1 MAETVD
7 QAAAAVHVLGM
18 ASFSGTVQHNDLEG
32 GFFELRTGDGNTYRL
47 EGASGLKAGAKVTVH
62 GEVESGGF
70 GIQMS
75 GPAIKVDRIEP
86 A

>member
-7 QAAAAVHVLGM
+7 HATLAVHVLGM
-18 ASFSGTVQHNDLEG
+18 ASFSGTVRHNDLEG
-32 GFFELRTGDGNTYRL
+32 GFFELHTNDGNTYRL
-47 EGASGLKAGAKVTVH
+47 QGASGLKAGAKVTVH

-70 GIQMS
+70 GIHMS
-75 GPAIKVDRIEP
+75 GPAIQVDRIEP